1 MIPGLFGA
9 PVKLI
14 SAFAPPQTYSESP
27 RGFLSS
33 GSTTSQTEIKGTEL
47 GPNGLQVFTDYA
59 KGLAYAKKVHK
70 PVMLDFTGY
79 ACVNCRKMENN
90 VWSDEKVLQI
100 LKNDVVLISLY
111 VDDKRE
117 LPKSEQ
123 TVSKTTGKEIITIG
137 NKWSD
142 FIISRYQTNTQPLYV
157 LTNLEEQK
165 LNEPISYTPNIEEY
179 LNWLKTG
186 IAQFK

>member
-1 MIPGLFGA
+1 
-9 PVKLI
+9 
-14 SAFAPPQTYSESP
+14 
-27 RGFLSS
+27 
-33 GSTTSQTEIKGTEL
+33 
-47 GPNGLQVFTDYA
+47 
-59 KGLAYAKKVHK
+59 
-70 PVMLDFTGY
+70 
-79 ACVNCRKMENN
+79 VNCRKMENN